1 MFDFQ
6 VLGAQI
12 VKELSTLI
20 DQHVILTDKNGFV
33 MASTDPS
40 RLNTYHEGAFIAM
53 KNRQEFHMTIDMCKT
68 LEGVRPGMVMP
79 IVIGN
84 TSIGGI
90 GITGKP
96 FEVEKYA
103 KLVRKVVELFIT
115 EFISR
120 QDRERGFREI
130 EFFILD
136 LFTTELSQTTLQD
149 RAKLL
154 NIDISIYSRVG
165 IIHTE
170 GNPLEINEIEN
181 ILRVQLI
188 HTELKIIRWGMDK
201 LVLLIPQMT
210 KLDLHRGL
218 QDLLVKMKEKT
229 KRQVIIGIGEQKE
242 FFQLKESFTQA
253 EVAVTVA
260 ERKNTII
267 FQEDLKLEL
276 LYNSI
281 PLDTREEFLRRTIS
295 PIVKNEELLNTLE
308 VWFQTKGSLQ
318 EIADQLHIHKNTLKY
333 RLQKAEKLLDVD
345 FTDKNDL
352 TLIYTAIRIYTNI

>member
-6 VLGAQI
+6 VLGVQI
-12 VKELSTLI
+12 VKELSSLI

-53 KNRQEFHMTIDMCKT
+53 KNRQELHMTIEMCKT
-68 LEGVRPGMVMP
+68 LKGVRPGMVMP
-79 IVIGN
+79 IVISN
-84 TSIGGI
+84 TPIGVI

-96 FEVEKYA
+96 SEVEKYA

-115 EFISR
+115 EFIMR
-120 QDRERGFREI
+120 QERERGFREI

-136 LFTTELSQTTLQD
+136 LFTTEIPIKSMEN

-165 IIHTE
+165 IIHTFK
-170 GNPLEINEIEN
+170 PFEINELEN
-181 ILRVQLI
+181 ILRIQSL
-188 HTELKIIRWGMDK
+188 HSELKIIRWGMEK
-201 LVLLIPQMT
+201 LVLLIPHMIKSELQ
-210 KLDLHRGL
+210 RGL
-218 QDLLVKMKEKT
+218 HDLTVKIQKKT
-229 KRQVIIGIGEQKE
+229 KQQVIVGIGEEKE
-242 FFQLKESFTQA
+242 FYQLRESFSQA
-253 EVAVTVA
+253 EVAVTVSQ
-260 ERKNTII
+260 RQKKII

-276 LYNSI
+276 LYYSI
-281 PLDTREEFLRRTIS
+281 PLETREEFLRRTIT
-295 PIVKNEELLNTLE
+295 PILEEKELLHTLE
-308 VWFQTKGSLQ
+308 VWLQTKGSLQ

-333 RLQKAEKLLDVD
+333 RLHKAEQLLDVD

-352 TLIYTAIRIYTNI
+352 TLIYTAIRMYTKK

>member
-20 DQHVILTDKNGFV
+20 DQHVILTDQNGFV

-96 FEVEKYA
+96 SEVEKYA

-136 LFTTELSQTTLQD
+136 LFKSELSLTSLKE

-154 NIDISIYSRVG
+154 NIDINIYSRVG
-165 IIHTE
+165 IIHTD

-188 HTELKIIRWGMDK
+188 HKELKVIRWGMEK

-210 KLDLHRGL
+210 KLDLQRGL
-218 QDLLVKMKEKT
+218 QDLTIKMQKTT

-260 ERKNTII
+260 ERQNTII

-281 PLDTREEFLRRTIS
+281 PLDTKDEFLRRTIS
-295 PIVKNEELLNTLE
+295 PIVKDEELLKTLE
-308 VWFQTKGSLQ
+308 VWLQTKGSLQ
-318 EIADQLHIHKNTLKY
+318 EIADLLHIHKNTLKY

-352 TLIYTAIRIYTNI
+352 TLIYTAVRIYTNI